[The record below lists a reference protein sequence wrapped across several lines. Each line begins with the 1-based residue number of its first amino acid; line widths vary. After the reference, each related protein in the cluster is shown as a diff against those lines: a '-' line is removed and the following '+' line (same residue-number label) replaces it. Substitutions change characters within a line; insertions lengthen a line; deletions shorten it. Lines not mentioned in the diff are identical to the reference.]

1 MPRKILPSLLTLLLI
16 SSALLFTRCETEVD
30 LLAPYKVTPIIYG
43 VLDFEADTQFFRI
56 NKTYLGEG
64 DNNLYA
70 GIKDSVEFPLGE
82 VQGWIIKKIGSGVV
96 DSFELDAID
105 KPFREPGLFYNT
117 NVRFYYTAETL
128 LTPEE
133 VTAVRSTVANRPY
146 FEMVVNAAGETYTA
160 ESVFPLI
167 NSSSIVVP
175 VANPIIPRSDF
186 YVTAGQGAFRS
197 QNFRYDRHPT
207 AGRYEADLRVVY
219 DVDFTDGTTAFNEFF
234 DYRIDSRDNSGSG
247 ITNISFGSRN
257 WYEFAGARFRAIPNV
272 ERIRIHYLEYILS
285 AANQD
290 FATYLSVAQPVSQL
304 VPVLSE
310 FTNIAGGAI
319 GLFASRA
326 HISRTIY
333 LTEPSLEQLSTG
345 NLTSG
350 PCYCVTWTGTNYN
363 CETVCP

>member
-1 MPRKILPSLLTLLLI
+1 MLRKISSSLFALLLI
-16 SSALLFTRCETEVD
+16 SCTLLFTRCETEVD

-70 GIKDSVEFPLGE
+70 GIKDSVEYPLGE
-82 VQGWIIKKIGSGVV
+82 VHGWIIKKTGNVVV
-96 DSFELDAID
+96 DSFELEAIE
-105 KPFREPGLFYNT
+105 KPFRNPGAFYNT
-117 NVRFYYTAETL
+117 MVRFYYTSETL
-128 LTPEE
+128 LTPAEE
-133 VTAVRSTVANRPY
+133 AAVRSTVGVRPH
-146 FEMVVNAAGETYTA
+146 FEMAVIAAGETYTA
-160 ESVFPLI
+160 ESIFPLV
-167 NSSSIVVP
+167 NTSSIVVP
-175 VANPIIPRSDF
+175 VAGSVIAKSDF

-234 DYRIDSRDNSGSG
+234 DYRIDSRDNTTSGL
-247 ITNISFGSRN
+247 TNIAFGSRN
-257 WYEFAGARFRAIPNV
+257 WYEFAGAKFRAIPNV
-272 ERIRIHYLEYILS
+272 QRIRIHHLEYVLS

-290 FATYLSVAQPVSQL
+290 FSTYLSVAQPVSQL

-310 FTNIAGGAI
+310 FTNISGGAI

-326 HISRTIY
+326 RIVRIIY
-333 LTEPSLEQLSTG
+333 LTEPSLAQLSTG
-345 NLTSG
+345 IYTSG
-350 PCYCVTWTGTNYN
+350 PCYCVTWTGTEYN
-363 CETVCP
+363 CGTVCP